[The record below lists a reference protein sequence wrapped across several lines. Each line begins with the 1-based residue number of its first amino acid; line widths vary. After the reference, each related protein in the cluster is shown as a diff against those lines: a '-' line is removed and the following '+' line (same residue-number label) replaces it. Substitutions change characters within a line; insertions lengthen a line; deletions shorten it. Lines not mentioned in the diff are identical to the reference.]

1 MSEEIKQ
8 GSEAWKNLR
17 LGKVTASRI
26 SDVMAQGQGKSRA
39 SYARQ
44 LVAERLTGVP
54 TEGFKSASMDR
65 GNEAEAAAREAYEY
79 HTGTFVDQVAFIDHP
94 TIDMSGASPDG
105 LVGTEGGVEIKCPDS
120 TTHID
125 TLQGKSIDGGYL
137 KQIHWNMA
145 CTGRLWWDYVSF
157 DSRMKDQAMRL
168 FIKRVHR
175 DEAMIEAIENAVK
188 DFLIDVRGTVGQIR
202 NAYVNR
208 DAADL

>member
-1 MSEEIKQ
+1 MIVQ
-8 GSEAWKNLR
+8 GSPEWR
-17 LGKVTASRI
+17 QMRCGKVTASRI

-54 TEGFKSASMDR
+54 TEGFKSASMER
-65 GNEAEAAAREAYEY
+65 GNEAEASAREAYEY

-105 LVGTEGGVEIKCPDS
+105 LVGADGGVEIKCPDS

-145 CTGRLWWDYVSF
+145 CTGRKWWDYISY
-157 DSRMKDQAMRL
+157 DPRMKDPAMRL

-175 DEAMIEAIENAVK
+175 DEAMIEAIESAVK
-188 DFLIDVRGTVGQIR
+188 DFLVDVRGTVGQIR
-202 NAYVNR
+202 NQYVNR
-208 DAADL
+208 DAADLV